1 MASLPVYTSRRC
13 KSHRCRGLPRPC
25 SMLYSSGC
33 LRSYKI
39 SCSCYV
45 PLSFCLFLSL
55 CIPVWALACRPFHG
69 SILPER
75 NAKINSKL
83 KSSQIVHN
91 LVQWSTL
98 ALFKFISWYET
109 IRLQFSFRFHISI
122 WITQIK
128 KSVKIISWYEI
139 LSFYTFIFFISWYNS
154 IL

>member
-1 MASLPVYTSRRC
+1 MASLPVCTSRRC
-13 KSHRCRGLPRPC
+13 KIPRCRGLLQPC
-25 SMLYSSGC
+25 SMPCSSGC
-33 LRSYKI
+33 WRSYKI

-45 PLSFCLFLSL
+45 PLSVCWFLSL
-55 CIPVWALACRPFHG
+55 CSVWALACRPFHG

-75 NAKINSKL
+75 KTKINSKL

-91 LVQWSTL
+91 LVQWSAF

-109 IRLQFSFRFHISI
+109 IWLQFSFRFHILI

-128 KSVKIISWYEI
+128 KSVKNHI
-139 LSFYTFIFFISWYNS
+139 LIWNSSVLHIYFFIAWYDS